1 MNGPRVN
8 RSSESQ
14 PNTDEAIS
22 RRRQAWI
29 VMAFAALGCGLA
41 IAPLVWYGD
50 SEMSKQISG
59 IHLPGDLNKAIQ
71 VSEVFAHGTGVIAIL
86 ATLWWIDIE
95 RRRSLQF
102 AAGITLISGV
112 TANGMKA
119 IFTRIRPHSG
129 DIVDGSESWLPMFHG
144 SFWESSLRSFP
155 SGHAATAVA
164 LAIGLSIVYPR
175 GKFLFASFAFL
186 ACFQRIVSKA
196 HYPSDVVVGAFIAV
210 VCCAFCMR
218 WRPGIAAN

>member
-1 MNGPRVN
+1 MNRT
-8 RSSESQ
+8 SESQ
-14 PNTDEAIS
+14 LDSIAGVS
-22 RRRQAWI
+22 RKQYAWA
-29 VMAFAALGCGLA
+29 VMAFAALGCGFG
-41 IAPLVWYGD
+41 IAPLIWYGD
-50 SEMSKQISG
+50 SELSKRISG

-71 VSEVFAHGTGVIAIL
+71 ISEVFAHGTGVIAIL
-86 ATLWWIDIE
+86 VSLWWIDSD

-102 AAGITLISGV
+102 VAGITLLSGV
-112 TANGMKA
+112 TANGLKA

-129 DIVDGSESWLPMFHG
+129 STVAGSESWLPMFHG

-175 GKFLFASFAFL
+175 GKFLFASFAIL
-186 ACFQRIVSKA
+186 ACLQRIFSKA
-196 HYPSDVVVGAFIAV
+196 HYPSDVVAGAAIAV

-218 WRPGIAAN
+218 WRPRIEAN